1 MPHQNTAD
9 LFRGVSAQAIIATPE
24 QPVKDVANTKEL
36 FSGVRGSDSMPV
48 NTLFKGVTAQ
58 ASFTKEADAKMMFPG
73 INSMPLNQNLAI
85 PSGAEKPVKSKQD
98 ENNK

>member
-73 INSMPLNQNLAI
+73 VNPVSLNQGVAV
-85 PSGAEKPVKSKQD
+85 PSGAEKPASDKPVKEK
-98 ENNK
+98 